1 MKTKTRTPKYLLAI
15 VRKPTWRL
23 ALSLLAILL
32 VAAACSSSDGSPNS
46 RQILITADDGT
57 VLRGQIYGRGAIG
70 IVLVHEAEKDQGQ
83 WSDFATSLSLR
94 GFTVVTVD
102 LRGHGNSPGPKEL
115 GIADSDAAAALR
127 FLRVSVDVQRS
138 FLMGAGVGGTAVIKL
153 ASRETVVGVITLSAP
168 ASARGVSAVADAPR
182 VVAPILYLA
191 AEGDGPAADDA
202 QDFFER
208 STDPKTIELF
218 PGDDHGVELL
228 KGAQS
233 TRVRSAINEFLDQ
246 YR

>member
-1 MKTKTRTPKYLLAI
+1 MRTKIRTRKYLLET
-15 VRKPTWRL
+15 VRKPTWIL

-32 VAAACSSSDGSPNS
+32 VATACSPSGGSADG
-46 RQILITADDGT
+46 RQVLITADDGT
-57 VLRGQIYGRGAIG
+57 VLRGKLYGKGAIG
-70 IVLVHEAEKDQGQ
+70 IVLGHEAGKNQGQ
-83 WSDFATSLSLR
+83 WSDFASSLSLR

-102 LRGHGNSPGPKEL
+102 FRGHGTSPGPKEL
-115 GIADSDAAAALR
+115 GIADSDTSAALR

-138 FLMGAGVGGTAVIKL
+138 FLMGAGLGGTAAVKV

-168 ASARGVSAVADAPR
+168 ASASGVSAIADAPR
-182 VVAPILYLA
+182 VVAPLLYLA
-191 AEGDGPAADDA
+191 AEGDERAADDA
-202 QDFFER
+202 RNLFER

-233 TRVRSAINEFLDQ
+233 ERVRSAINRFLDQ